1 MVEEDKTLAG
11 LKELVSVYDLKAE
24 ALALIREMRDALDR
38 QCDNMA
44 FAINH
49 SELHHWTTKFSLELE
64 EDREALA
71 RADQFLKEHS

>member
-24 ALALIREMRDALDR
+24 ALALIREMRDTMLRFPHTNDKCVCETCQGTRA
-38 QCDNMA
+38 
-44 FAINH
+44 
-49 SELHHWTTKFSLELE
+49 T
-64 EDREALA
+64 LA